1 MKNNIIKELKNRN
14 LINQISNE
22 KQIIKELKKNNTYIY
37 CGFDPTYESLHIGHL
52 IPLITL
58 KRFKTFGHKIII
70 LIGNF
75 TAMIGD
81 PSFKKKK
88 RKNNSIKN
96 INKFSNKIKK
106 QIKKIIS
113 NDIYILKNNKWF
125 NKMKLNFFLK
135 DLGKNFILNQMIN
148 KEFLK
153 KRNFKNKN
161 GINFSELSYTILQSY
176 DFLYLFNNK
185 KTKIQIGG
193 SDQWGNIISGINLIK
208 KKNKK
213 ESYGITL
220 PLMVGKNGIKLSK
233 TESNNIWLDEKK
245 TTPYEFYQFW
255 LNIPDE
261 HTYIYLKQLT
271 FLNIKK
277 INYIIKNKN
286 INKAKKI
293 LAENITKLIYGEKN
307 TKNIIFATNIFFK
320 KKIKIKKIDL
330 EKLYKTKIPKINI
343 SNKIKNLKNILILLK
358 ITKTKSQ
365 SHNIIF
371 NKSITINNKKI
382 KNTNYEIEKKDKL
395 FSKFTIIK
403 KGKKNFYLIKW
414 TN

>member
-22 KQIIKELKKNNTYIY
+22 KKIIKELKKNKTYIY

-58 KRFKTFGHKIII
+58 KRFKKFGHKIII

-75 TAMIGD
+75 TATIGD

-113 NDIYILKNNKWF
+113 NNIYILKNNKWF
-125 NKMKLNFFLK
+125 NKMKINFFLK
-135 DLGKNFILNQMIN
+135 DLGENFILNQMIN

-153 KRNFKNKN
+153 KRNLKNKN

-176 DFLYLFNNK
+176 DFLYLFNKK

-220 PLMVGKNGIKLSK
+220 PLMIGKNGIKLSK
-233 TESNNIWLDEKK
+233 TKSNNIWLDEKK

-261 HTYIYLKQLT
+261 YTHIYLKQLT
-271 FLNIKK
+271 FLDIKK
-277 INYIIKNKN
+277 INFIIKNKN
-286 INKAKKI
+286 INESKKI
-293 LAENITKLIYGEKN
+293 LAKNITKLIYGKKN
-307 TKNIIFATNIFFK
+307 TKDIIFATNFFFK
-320 KKIKIKKIDL
+320 KKIKIKKKDL
-330 EKLYKTKIPKINI
+330 EKLFKIKIPKINI
-343 SNKIKNLKNILILLK
+343 SNKIKKLKNILILLK

-365 SHNIIF
+365 SHNIIYS
-371 NKSITINNKKI
+371 KSITINNKKI

-395 FSKFTIIK
+395 FNKFTIIK

-414 TN
+414 IN